1 MADSSDGSSST
12 GRPFHTA
19 ARSSTRRKRGCEVH
33 PCSTCPIALAQLTLL
48 RDFVSDDFTVFEAHL
63 FTVFETH
70 QILSESG
77 IRPIQG
83 VGLEIRPFSPS
94 VREC

>member
-1 MADSSDGSSST
+1 MRHT
-12 GRPFHTA
+12 FTRPGR
-19 ARSSTRRKRGCEVH
+19 TR
-33 PCSTCPIALAQLTLL
+33 PPAWSIPAPPDLIALAQLTLF

-77 IRPIQG
+77 IRPIEG
-83 VGLEIRPFSPS
+83 VGLEIRPFPLS
-94 VREC
+94 VRDGQT

>member
-1 MADSSDGSSST
+1 MWLGGAPYLHPAWPD
-12 GRPFHTA
+12 TA
-19 ARSSTRRKRGCEVH
+19 ARLVH
-33 PCSTCPIALAQLTLL
+33 PCSTCLIALAQLTQL

-77 IRPIQG
+77 IRPIEG
-83 VGLEIRPFSPS
+83 VGLEIRPFPLS
-94 VREC
+94 VRD